1 MEILRSYSVEY
12 DDSIAPVE
20 EYSSAEEEEIEDELA
35 KQEEAE
41 REMYK
46 SDFEDIEDEGSS
58 YDEEEFEDFDDN
70 AVNMR
75 ESEDKKI
82 VVDLDPK
89 LRTRKQAVSKE
100 KSVPLSTK
108 DVPHKEARKNFT
120 TITYG
125 AATGKLFPKDVSKQH
140 IVGTRSLPK
149 HNKSLKPLVPASASS
164 PSSEPLD
171 VPSIQFSD
179 SPRFHNSLTRRCI
192 ENTKIQQSIS
202 SGGIASPFLSQAAM
216 NKRSAYSRKSKSLG
230 KMKINWKK
238 GEIIGSGTFGDVF
251 KALNTEDGSLMA
263 VKEVYF
269 DSDNDDRLGLLR
281 REINLMRTLRHPHI
295 VSYLGTEIDIKD
307 NKLYIFQEWVPGGSV
322 KSILDQYGPLSESVV
337 ANYTAQTLLGLHFL
351 HTNMIVHRDIKGSNL
366 LVDDRGVVKLAD
378 FGTSKQFKSMGSQS
392 MYEDQQFKTMCGTP
406 YFIAPEVALESGH
419 GVQAD
424 IWSLGCTVLQMLTG
438 DPPWKDLNAISPFYL
453 LQKIALSDI
462 IPSFPESI
470 SQSLKMFL
478 EQCFIREPSKR
489 PNASQL
495 LRSGFLSE
503 TLEGLNTAF
512 EPFVATVF
520 QNANNDSVLSSRLKS
535 HPGPVNTKVSD
546 HVDENDTPKGNPS
559 LIRNPIESNDYEPND
574 LQVSKNASHTPDPKS
589 PTCALDNVNTEAQ
602 EFLVEDDCE
611 KTSLGDTMTRFDKA
625 ALEIK
630 NNAENGLHWLKEDDD
645 SCSMEQLK
653 NGNSYTII
661 NDNDETMEPHSIQF
675 EDGGG
680 IENPFSTNG
689 VYSKFKGS
697 EIARMESTADAENF
711 DDDSLTMDN
720 SIDVTRSQF
729 LENFGLS

>member
-1 MEILRSYSVEY
+1 
-12 DDSIAPVE
+12 
-20 EYSSAEEEEIEDELA
+20 
-35 KQEEAE
+35 
-41 REMYK
+41 
-46 SDFEDIEDEGSS
+46 
-58 YDEEEFEDFDDN
+58 
-70 AVNMR
+70 
-75 ESEDKKI
+75 
-82 VVDLDPK
+82 
-89 LRTRKQAVSKE
+89 
-100 KSVPLSTK
+100 
-108 DVPHKEARKNFT
+108 
-120 TITYG
+120 
-125 AATGKLFPKDVSKQH
+125 
-140 IVGTRSLPK
+140 
-149 HNKSLKPLVPASASS
+149 
-164 PSSEPLD
+164 
-171 VPSIQFSD
+171 
-179 SPRFHNSLTRRCI
+179 
-192 ENTKIQQSIS
+192 
-202 SGGIASPFLSQAAM
+202 M

-230 KMKINWKK
+230 KMKIKWKK

-295 VSYLGTEIDIKD
+295 VSYLGTEIDVKD

-453 LQKIALSDI
+453 LQKIALSDM

-478 EQCFIREPSKR
+478 KQCFIREPIKR

-512 EPFVATVF
+512 EPFVSTVF
-520 QNANNDSVLSSRLKS
+520 QN
-535 HPGPVNTKVSD
+535 T
-546 HVDENDTPKGNPS
+546 
-559 LIRNPIESNDYEPND
+559 
-574 LQVSKNASHTPDPKS
+574 Q
-589 PTCALDNVNTEAQ
+589 Q
-602 EFLVEDDCE
+602 
-611 KTSLGDTMTRFDKA
+611 
-625 ALEIK
+625 
-630 NNAENGLHWLKEDDD
+630 
-645 SCSMEQLK
+645 
-653 NGNSYTII
+653 
-661 NDNDETMEPHSIQF
+661 
-675 EDGGG
+675 
-680 IENPFSTNG
+680 
-689 VYSKFKGS
+689 
-697 EIARMESTADAENF
+697 
-711 DDDSLTMDN
+711 
-720 SIDVTRSQF
+720 
-729 LENFGLS
+729 